1 MMSRLLVILALVTML
16 PRPTLAQGSPSPP
29 PPAARVT
36 ITALMVEVTVS
47 RYQGEKRL
55 SSLPYTIAVTPDNAK
70 SNLRMGGSVPIPSTS
85 FVPSKDGDPK
95 PPPPPFTSYSYRD
108 IGTSI
113 DVAALPAEDG
123 RYKIS
128 ISIDE
133 SSVYPPGEAGKSDVL
148 ARDAPAFRSL
158 RSNNTIVLRNGQSI
172 DYTAATDRITGE
184 TARITVKLT
193 VVN

>member
-1 MMSRLLVILALVTML
+1 MMSRLFVVVL
-16 PRPTLAQGSPSPP
+16 LAQLLPAPLFAQGVPP
-29 PPAARVT
+29 PPTAPPRVNV
-36 ITALMVEVTVS
+36 TALMVEITIS
-47 RYQGEKRL
+47 RFQGEKRL
-55 SSLPYTIAVTPDNAK
+55 SSMPYTIAVSPDNVK
-70 SNLRMGGSVPIPSTS
+70 SNLRMGGSVPIPSTT
-85 FVPSKDGDPK
+85 FTPGPDAKAPL
-95 PPPPPFTSYSYRD
+95 TSYQYRD

-123 RYKIS
+123 RYKIT

-133 SSVYPPGEAGKSDVL
+133 SSVYPGEAAKNEVL
-148 ARDAPAFRSL
+148 IKDAPAFRSL
-158 RSNNTIVLRNGQSI
+158 RSNNTMFLRHGQSI

>member
-1 MMSRLLVILALVTML
+1 MMSRPLLVLTFVVLLPHTALV
-16 PRPTLAQGSPSPP
+16 QGPPQPP
-29 PPAARVT
+29 PPAPRANV
-36 ITALMVEVTVS
+36 TALMIEVTIA

-70 SNLRMGGSVPIPSTS
+70 SNLRMGGSVPIPSTTFS
-85 FVPSKDGDPK
+85 PSKDADAK
-95 PPPPPFTSYSYRD
+95 QAALTSYQYRD

-113 DVAALPAEDG
+113 DVAAFPADEG

-133 SSVYPPGEAGKSDVL
+133 SSVYPPNESAKNDLLMAG
-148 ARDAPAFRSL
+148 APAFRSL
-158 RSNNTIVLRNGQSI
+158 RSNNTLFLRHNQSVE
-172 DYTAATDRITGE
+172 YTAATDRITGE
-184 TARITVKLT
+184 TARVSVKLT